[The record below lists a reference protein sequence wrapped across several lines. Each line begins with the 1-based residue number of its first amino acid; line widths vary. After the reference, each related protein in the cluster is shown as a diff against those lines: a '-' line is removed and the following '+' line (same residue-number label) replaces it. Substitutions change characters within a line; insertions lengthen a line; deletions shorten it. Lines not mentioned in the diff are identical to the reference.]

1 MNFSIEELS
10 ESKRQLASILH
21 KLRETAKTLTS
32 KENAEQY
39 KSQITL
45 AERRIHAR
53 EIALALIENEM
64 NAQQ

>member
-45 AERRIHAR
+45 AERRIHAL